1 MEFHEQFKSK
11 RRSFRLLI
19 AALAILLF
27 IHYFTKPVEESLA
40 GVGNVL
46 FIGGLVMIALY
57 SWLVF
62 RCPNCRSS
70 ASDLRAAVAQRMQ
83 MPGMRG
89 EIDDLTGAPHFAAA
103 GLPFISTT
111 TTLKALSPTFSGRSL
126 DAASH

>member
-70 ASDLRAAVAQRMQ
+70 LPQTFALPWRKECKC
-83 MPGMRG
+83 PECG
-89 EIDDLTGAPHFAAA
+89 ERLT
-103 GLPFISTT
+103 I
-111 TTLKALSPTFSGRSL
+111 
-126 DAASH
+126 